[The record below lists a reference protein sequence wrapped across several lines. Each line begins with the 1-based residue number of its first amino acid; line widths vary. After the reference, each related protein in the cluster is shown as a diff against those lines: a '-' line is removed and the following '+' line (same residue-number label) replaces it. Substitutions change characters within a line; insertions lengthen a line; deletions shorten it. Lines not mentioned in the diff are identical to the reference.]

1 MLSKKVVLNIITL
14 IAIFITSSAS
24 IWQIKRAFYKINME
38 REFMQQQQMSP
49 LKIKNLVDITLSE
62 INRKIIVNGFFYN
75 DKTILIDNVIKKNSV
90 GFNVVTPLRVENTND
105 YILINRGWVKKNF
118 DKDIDIH
125 AFHEKTKVKISGVL
139 RKINKNFIELSEET
153 VAGNLWQNL
162 SVERYQS
169 MMGLNISSFIIL
181 QDDQINDGLLR
192 FNEGVKFG
200 TETHIM
206 YAGQWL
212 IFTILII
219 FFYFYYGNKKE
230 KKS

>member
-1 MLSKKVVLNIITL
+1 MLSKKIILNIITL

-49 LKIKNLVDITLSE
+49 LEIKSLLDISLSE
-62 INRKIIVNGFFYN
+62 INRKIIVSGFFYN
-75 DKTILIDNVIKKNSV
+75 DKTILLDNVIRKNSV
-90 GFNVVTPLRVENTND
+90 GFNVVTPLRVENSND

-118 DKDIDIH
+118 DKDIDLY
-125 AFHEKTKVKISGVL
+125 AFYEQSKVKISGVL
-139 RKINKNFIELSEET
+139 RKINKNFLELSEET
-153 VAGNLWQNL
+153 VTGNLWQNL
-162 SVERYQS
+162 SVERYQTK
-169 MMGLNISSFIIL
+169 MDMNISSFIIL

-192 FNEGVKFG
+192 VNDGLKFG
-200 TETHIM
+200 IETHIM

-212 IFTILII
+212 VFTILII